1 MGLHSRGSAGLC
13 ASCGDS
19 DQCSQ
24 GPRGLGRLPAQPL
37 RGPGRQ
43 GGRGRTDRE
52 EDRSLAPSPIRWGG
66 QDKHT
71 TGPMQS
77 ESDHK

>member
-1 MGLHSRGSAGLC
+1 MAVLGSASHVGTLTSALGDPGAWGGHQ
-13 ASCGDS
+13 ASHS
-19 DQCSQ
+19 E
-24 GPRGLGRLPAQPL
+24 A
-37 RGPGRQ
+37 Q